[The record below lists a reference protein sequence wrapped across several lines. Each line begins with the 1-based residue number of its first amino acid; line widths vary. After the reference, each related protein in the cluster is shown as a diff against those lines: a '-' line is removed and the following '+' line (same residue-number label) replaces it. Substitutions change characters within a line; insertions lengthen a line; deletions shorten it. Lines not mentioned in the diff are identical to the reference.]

1 MILEARIGD
10 RMPKQELFGQLASRR
25 QFGSIQLQATADPDG
40 NSHMQTRYSTQ
51 EKPHAQQLG
60 LFFQDYMHRVFAG
73 HIFAA
78 EIPER
83 GHVNARE

>member
-1 MILEARIGD
+1 VAYS
-10 RMPKQELFGQLASRR
+10 PKPHLPQLLVCR
-25 QFGSIQLQATADPDG
+25 QFGSIQLQAAADLDG
-40 NSHMQTRYSTQ
+40 NSHMQTKYSTQ